1 MTQIARMLFVTRSR
15 MLCFVQKLS
24 STCSPFPANA
34 NVLHFHVNR
43 LPVYHTSFV
52 VARNG
57 HSVNKLIVRLT
68 ISEDPVDVPFDIG
81 PNAIL

>member
-1 MTQIARMLFVTRSR
+1 MTQIARVLFVTRSR

-34 NVLHFHVNR
+34 NVLHFHINR
-43 LPVYHTSFV
+43 LPLYHTSFV
-52 VARNG
+52 VAR
-57 HSVNKLIVRLT
+57 NKLIVRLT